1 MSIVAPSLPAQL
13 FKVECK
19 IKRKKK
25 DLKEDKIF
33 RGQLRQGVE
42 DQHTPL
48 HTWRGEAMGAGF
60 LEAFLLPAFLLLRDL
75 ALMSCC
81 P

>member
-1 MSIVAPSLPAQL
+1 MSIVAPSLPTPL

-19 IKRKKK
+19 IKKKK

-42 DQHTPL
+42 GRHTPL
-48 HTWRGEAMGAGF
+48 HTGRGEAMGARF